1 MINVPVHKSDDYDD
15 EFIYDVDIFD
25 KNGDYICLSANEST
39 ADELIKII
47 NGHHEL
53 IKALK
58 DMVEIVGSNFCSNKD
73 TKSAYRNARELLE
86 RLK

>member
-15 EFIYDVDIFD
+15 EFI
-25 KNGDYICLSANEST
+25 
-39 ADELIKII
+39 KII
-47 NGHHEL
+47 NGHHDL

-86 RLK
+86 QLR